1 MKVYIDTS
9 ISFIQQ
15 IIHPLTLKKNQQQ
28 LKHKLF
34 KCQVMLHYEAQ

>member
-15 IIHPLTLKKNQQQ
+15 IIHPLTLKKNQQ